1 MLKRAIST
9 TCYAEEY
16 TRKGRNKMVSN
27 ETVWDSAVEITNTI
41 NKLVLA
47 LEQQNR
53 ILQRILEALCAK

>member
-1 MLKRAIST
+1 
-9 TCYAEEY
+9 
-16 TRKGRNKMVSN
+16 MVDN
-27 ETVWDSAVEITNTI
+27 ETVWESAVEISSAI